1 MGNSKEPREG
11 PAQEN
16 TPGVSA
22 RHRRIPYV
30 QQMQT
35 TDCGAACLAMV
46 LRSWKRHESLT
57 EVRDRL
63 GGARGGVSSQQLL
76 EAAEGYGFRGRVA
89 RIELE
94 ELECLDSGA
103 ILHWGMAHFVVL
115 QRVGRGVVEVVDPGL
130 GRRRV
135 PLQEVGRK
143 FTGVA
148 VLLEP
153 TPAFETRSR
162 PRSRALDYLK
172 TILSHSGSFGRV
184 ILLAVLLQAA
194 SLSLPLMTGTIVDRV
209 VPEHDY
215 DLLRIIV
222 LGILFV
228 GVFSFVTTTIRSLIL
243 LYLRTKLDLRLTVD
257 FVDHLMRLPF
267 SFFQSRQTGD
277 LMMRLGSNA
286 QIRGILTSTLL
297 SGVLDGFM
305 VVTYLALLCVV
316 NWRFGLAVVF
326 LGALRIVIF
335 VTSRRK
341 YQELMTESLRANA
354 DASSYQVQ
362 MLGGIEILKA
372 SGVERRALD
381 RWSNLF
387 IDVMNVS
394 IRQGRLSAF
403 VEATLAA
410 VGLGSPLLL
419 LGYGTWLT
427 LHGELSLGTMLAV
440 NSLAA
445 GFLGPLSNLVSNGL
459 QLLTMGSY
467 LERVEDVLVE
477 KPEQEKDSAP
487 TAPVLTGAI
496 ELQSVSFR
504 HSPVGPWVLR
514 DVSMRIPA
522 RGRVAIVGKSGSG
535 KSTLARLLVQL
546 YRPTS
551 GCVLVD
557 GLDPA
562 TFDLPS
568 VRRQIAY
575 VPQTMFLFSGAVRQ
589 NIALTCPE
597 VDIAAV
603 EDAARQAEIHDEILA
618 MPMGYD
624 TYLSEGDGSI
634 AGGQRQRI
642 ALARA
647 LISKPSILVLDEAT
661 SHLDAATEAR
671 ILENLRRVTATQ
683 IIMAH
688 RLSTIRDADLILV
701 LDHGRV
707 VERGTHDTLMVSG
720 GVYHDLFQLQ
730 LQGTSV

>member
-1 MGNSKEPREG
+1 MIGTPHGNSTAPEPDI
-11 PAQEN
+11 A
-16 TPGVSA
+16 PGVSA
-22 RHRRIPYV
+22 KHRRIPYV

-35 TDCGAACLAMV
+35 TDCGAACLTMV

-63 GGARGGVSSQQLL
+63 GGARGGVSAQQLL
-76 EAAEGYGFRGRVA
+76 EAAESYGLRGRVA

-103 ILHWGMAHFVVL
+103 ILHWGMDHFVVL
-115 QRVGRGVVEVVDPGL
+115 QRVGRHTVDVVDPKL

-135 PLQEVGRK
+135 PLPEMSRK

-153 TPAFETRSR
+153 TAEFQTR
-162 PRSRALDYLK
+162 PPGRSRAFDYLK

-184 ILLAVLLQAA
+184 VLLAILLQGA
-194 SLSLPLMTGTIVDRV
+194 SLALPLLTGTIVDRV

-215 DLLRIIV
+215 DLLKILL
-222 LGILFV
+222 LGMIFV
-228 GVFSFVTTTIRSLIL
+228 GVFSFITTTIRSLLL
-243 LYLRTKLDLRLTVD
+243 LYLRTKLDFRLTVD

-305 VVTYLALLCVV
+305 VVTYLALLCIV
-316 NWRFGLAVVF
+316 NWQFGVAVLI
-326 LGALRIVIF
+326 LGALRIAIF
-335 VTSRRK
+335 VGTRRK
-341 YQELMTESLRANA
+341 YRELMTESLRASA

-372 SGVERRALD
+372 SGTERRALD

-387 IDVMNVS
+387 IEVMNIS

-403 VEATLAA
+403 VEAALAA

-427 LHGELSLGTMLAV
+427 LQGQLSLGTMLAV

-477 KPEQEKDSAP
+477 KPEQET
-487 TAPVLTGAI
+487 TAPPAPPLEGEI

-504 HSPVGPWVLR
+504 HSSAGPLVLQ
-514 DVSMRIPA
+514 DVSVRIPA
-522 RGRVAIVGKSGSG
+522 HGRIAVVGRSGSG

-551 GCVLVD
+551 GRMLVD
-557 GLDPA
+557 GMDSA
-562 TFDLPS
+562 DFDLATI
-568 VRRQIAY
+568 RRQIAY

-589 NIALTCPE
+589 NIAMAAPE
-597 VDIAAV
+597 ADITAI
-603 EDAARQAEIHDEILA
+603 EDAARQAEVHDDILA

-634 AGGQRQRI
+634 AGGQRQRL

-647 LISKPSILVLDEAT
+647 LIVKPSVLVLDEAT
-661 SHLDAATEAR
+661 SHLDAMTEAR

-683 IIMAH
+683 VIMAH

-701 LDHGRV
+701 LEHGRI
-707 VERGTHDTLMVSG
+707 VERGTHEELMASG
-720 GVYHDLFQLQ
+720 GVYHDLFHLQ
-730 LQGTSV
+730 LQGAPA